1 MNGAHGPL
9 KWGENARILQNDEN
23 PLELEEYLFRQTH
36 TFNSCPSL
44 FIFLAIAAV
53 LFVLLFVASIVDF
66 IIIVVLVV
74 VIGTTIESSSNQTLN
89 IVESSQYGEGGL

>member
-1 MNGAHGPL
+1 MM
-9 KWGENARILQNDEN
+9 QNDEN

-44 FIFLAIAAV
+44 FIFLAIAAI

-74 VIGTTIESSSNQTLN
+74 VIITTIESSSNHTLN
-89 IVESSQYGEGGL
+89 HHNTAKGDCSQQY